1 MGICQSAPRA
11 SPESTQ
17 IDRQLD
23 EDGKKFKT
31 ECKILLLGAADSGK
45 STIVK
50 QMKIIHQQGFTKP
63 ELDTWRPIV
72 WRNVAESAK
81 ALADLVKET
90 VGLEQHLVSAA
101 NEILAMT
108 SAAPDTTTEALG
120 RLIHSLYSDED
131 IQRILEAC
139 PSQFYL
145 LDSAPY
151 FFSEILRISSA
162 KYRPTEAD
170 VLRARWSTT
179 AITETRFVVGQMHI
193 HMFDVGGQRSER
205 RKWIHMFESVTSI
218 IFCVALSEYDQHLPA
233 SEDPACTNRLAE
245 SLTLFSSIVNSRWFL
260 RTSIVLFLNKKDV
273 FKQKVKKIPLGGIP
287 DFRDFQGGND
297 VNKAAKY
304 ILWRFFKKNR
314 AGLRIYPH
322 LTQATDTENVRFV
335 FSVVKETILQNAL
348 QDSGML

>member
-11 SPESTQ
+11 SRESTQ

-31 ECKILLLGAADSGK
+31 ECKILLLGASPAVFLVPAHLALGAADSGK

-90 VGLEQHLVSAA
+90 VGLDQHLVSAA

-108 SAAPDTTTEALG
+108 SAAPDTTTEELG

-145 LDSAPY
+145 LDSAP
-151 FFSEILRISSA
+151 
-162 KYRPTEAD
+162 
-170 VLRARWSTT
+170 
-179 AITETRFVVGQMHI
+179 
-193 HMFDVGGQRSER
+193 
-205 RKWIHMFESVTSI
+205 
-218 IFCVALSEYDQHLPA
+218 
-233 SEDPACTNRLAE
+233 
-245 SLTLFSSIVNSRWFL
+245 
-260 RTSIVLFLNKKDV
+260 
-273 FKQKVKKIPLGGIP
+273 
-287 DFRDFQGGND
+287 
-297 VNKAAKY
+297 
-304 ILWRFFKKNR
+304 
-314 AGLRIYPH
+314 
-322 LTQATDTENVRFV
+322 
-335 FSVVKETILQNAL
+335 
-348 QDSGML
+348 